1 MWVFGYGSLIWKVD
15 FPYETKV
22 VGFIKGFARRFWQ
35 GSEDHRGVPGKP
47 GRVVTLVP
55 SSDAEEVVWGV
66 AYKIHKSDVEKVISH
81 LNFREKGGYEQTI
94 VTFHPQACTMAAFQ
108 LTLYIGNNN
117 NPFYLGPAPLE
128 DIAHQ
133 IYHSVGPSGK
143 NVDYLLNLATAIRQ
157 LAPEAADQHIFDLEG
172 AVKRLSS
179 QSKVL

>member
-1 MWVFGYGSLIWKVD
+1 M
-15 FPYETKV
+15 FPDRCEMHKL
-22 VGFIKGFARRFWQ
+22 
-35 GSEDHRGVPGKP
+35 HP